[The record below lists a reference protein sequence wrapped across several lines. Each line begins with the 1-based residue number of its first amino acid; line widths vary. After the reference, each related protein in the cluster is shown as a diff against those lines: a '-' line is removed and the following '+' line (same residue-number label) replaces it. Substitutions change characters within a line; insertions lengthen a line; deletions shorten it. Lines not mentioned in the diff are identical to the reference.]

1 VSDLTGQIAL
11 VTGAGSSRG
20 IGFATARHLA
30 ADGARVVLVGVT
42 ARVHERA
49 VELCALHGESCA
61 TSLQLDLTDT
71 HATSEFIASSID
83 EHGRIDIVVNN
94 AGMIVLGEEP
104 VDTDIA
110 AYDDVTWQLTIE
122 RNLTTAFAV
131 IRSVAPA
138 MRSQGY
144 GRIINVAS
152 TSGPVQ
158 AFVGDVGYH
167 AAKAGMV
174 GLTRAVALE
183 LAGDGVTVNAVAP
196 GWIATDSQT
205 SAESQAGRRTPV
217 GRSGTADEIA
227 AVIRFLADPSASYL
241 TGQVITVD
249 GGNSLPEDRTWV
261 SRGR

>member
-11 VTGAGSSRG
+11 VTGAGSSNG
-20 IGFATARHLA
+20 IGFATARRLA

-42 ARVHERA
+42 SRVHDRA
-49 VELCALHGESCA
+49 GELRSLHGVESA
-61 TSLQLDLTDT
+61 ESQQLDLTET
-71 HATSEFIASSID
+71 AATAEFIAALVD
-83 EHGRIDIVVNN
+83 RLGGIDIVVNN

-110 AYDDVTWQLTIE
+110 VYDDVTWQLTID

-131 IRSVAPA
+131 SRSVVPI
-138 MRSQGY
+138 MRARGH

-183 LAGDGVTVNAVAP
+183 VAGDGITVNAVAP

-205 SAESQAGRRTPV
+205 TAEERAGQRTPM
-217 GRSGTADEIA
+217 GRSGTAEEVA
-227 AVIRFLADPSASYL
+227 AVIRFLADPSASYI

-249 GGNSLPEDRTWV
+249 GGNCLQEDR
-261 SRGR
+261 S

>member
-1 VSDLTGQIAL
+1 MSDLTGQVAL
-11 VTGAGSSRG
+11 VTGAGSRNG
-20 IGFATARHLA
+20 IGFATARRLA
-30 ADGARVVLVGVT
+30 EDGARVELVGVS

-49 VELCALHGESCA
+49 AELCAQHGDDRAGSH
-61 TSLQLDLTDT
+61 QLDLTDGPA
-71 HATSEFIASSID
+71 ATALVTRIAGT
-83 EHGRIDIVVNN
+83 HGRLDIVVNN

-104 VDTDIA
+104 VDTDIER
-110 AYDDVTWQLTIE
+110 YDDVTWQLTIE

-131 IRSVAPA
+131 TRAAVPA
-138 MRSQGY
+138 MRPRGH
-144 GRIINVAS
+144 GRIVNVAS

-183 LAGDGVTVNAVAP
+183 VAADGITVNAVAP

-205 SAESQAGRRTPV
+205 PSEERAGRRTPV
-217 GRSGTADEIA
+217 RRSGTADEVA
-227 AVIRFLADPSASYL
+227 AVIRFLVDPSASYL

-249 GGNSLPEDRTWV
+249 GGNSLQEDH
-261 SRGR
+261 S